1 MQQPNSEREELTATD
16 VATAQEN
23 YNLLVG
29 GHKRSTDLSDRE
41 YAAVRFLYPD
51 LHEAYAKQTAIR
63 ELRDARAKYDEKV
76 REALDRIE
84 KASAH
89 TQPSLHDV
97 IESIRKEFNQ
107 PNN

>member
-1 MQQPNSEREELTATD
+1 MELEELTATD

-51 LHEAYAKQTAIR
+51 LYEAYAKQTAIR
-63 ELRDARAKYDEKV
+63 ELRDARAK
-76 REALDRIE
+76 LDRVQHVRDHKPESEWSSFGLSADMWDEIE
-84 KASAH
+84 A
-89 TQPSLHDV
+89 
-97 IESIRKEFNQ
+97 IRKELQ
-107 PNN
+107 